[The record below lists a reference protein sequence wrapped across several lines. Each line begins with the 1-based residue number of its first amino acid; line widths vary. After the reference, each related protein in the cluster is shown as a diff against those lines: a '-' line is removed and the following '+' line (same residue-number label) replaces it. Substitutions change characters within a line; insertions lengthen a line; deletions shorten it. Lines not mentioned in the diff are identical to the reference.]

1 MKNVDDR
8 EAPLSTALAAL
19 RDDDGSM
26 SASPAVEARLRTEVR
41 ALRARSARGFGPGT
55 RASHGSS
62 RGFTLALAASLT
74 LIVSASA
81 WWLSGIETAPTAPAA
96 IVARE
101 VMTDFVPLQYAG
113 VPSRG
118 TQIVRLEVPRG
129 ALSSMGLSSFD
140 APRPDAS
147 PTVLA
152 DVMIGEDGLARA
164 VRFVRVLSNQE

>member
-8 EAPLSTALAAL
+8 KAPLSAALAAL
-19 RDDDGSM
+19 RDEDESM
-26 SASPAVEARLRTEVR
+26 GASPAVEARLRTEVR
-41 ALRARSARGFGPGT
+41 TLRAGSHAT
-55 RASHGSS
+55 HGSS
-62 RGFTLALAASLT
+62 HGFTLALAASLT

-81 WWLSGIETAPTAPAA
+81 WWLARIETPSMPPEA

-101 VMTDFVPLQYAG
+101 VVTDFVPLQYAG
-113 VPSRG
+113 VPSRS
-118 TQIVRLEVPRG
+118 TQIVRLEVPRT

-164 VRFVRVLSNQE
+164 VRFVRVLSHQE

>member
-19 RDDDGSM
+19 RDDDESM

-55 RASHGSS
+55 RTGQGSSHG
-62 RGFTLALAASLT
+62 FALALAASLT
-74 LIVSASA
+74 VVVSASA
-81 WWLSGIETAPTAPAA
+81 WWLARIETAPAP
-96 IVARE
+96 IVAKE
-101 VMTDFVPLQYAG
+101 VATDFVPLQYAG
-113 VPSRG
+113 VPSRSM
-118 TQIVRLEVPRG
+118 QIVRLEVPRA

-140 APRPDAS
+140 APRPGAS

-152 DVMIGEDGLARA
+152 DVMVGEDGLARA
-164 VRFVRVLSNQE
+164 VRFVRVLSHQE